1 MDHPSQYIERPLRDW
16 EIVLD
21 TVSMWDGD
29 MHNMLML
36 KKYPYRSS
44 LTAEVSSLPSPQRKE
59 KKEKKE
65 WAI

>member
-1 MDHPSQYIERPLRDW
+1 MLKYTYTERPLRDW

-21 TVSMWDGD
+21 TVLAWDGD

-44 LTAEVSSLPSPQRKE
+44 LTAEVSAAQMTENIYKD
-59 KKEKKE
+59 
-65 WAI
+65 AGY